1 MEKWFTQFWL
11 FLARKFKCKLTCNF
25 QTFCLPKERSSACL
39 ACLMQNDR
47 KSRKSPDFRFF
58 SHTQFGV
65 AGVLGSVCCYGGVSS
80 FLRATYYII
89 MLSIVCEVNRQ
100 RDAIIVIILEV
111 LKRDLVMVPY
121 FLTLMID
128 KQKW

>member
-11 FLARKFKCKLTCNF
+11 FLARKFKCKFVCNF
-25 QTFCLPKERSSACL
+25 QKLCLPKERSSACL

-65 AGVLGSVCCYGGVSS
+65 AGVLGRVCCYGGVSS
-80 FLRATYYII
+80 FLRATYII